1 MVKTEYVMLNG
12 VKYADVSGYARDLPP
27 KRREKIERLRFE
39 KDKLLSLTAGML
51 IRNRIGNTPLSENE
65 HGKPYADGGQFFSV
79 SHSGECVVIAV
90 DDREIGIDVERLP
103 DRDYLQIAERFYHP
117 NELAYVRRAED
128 SARAFT
134 YVWTRKEA
142 YLKQIGIGIAT
153 DLGAVTEQ
161 VRAGLTGCDIAML
174 ESNYDSSMLACSAYP
189 YYLKRRIQSGRGHLD
204 NLDCAEELVKLIK
217 QGTKR
222 FVLCHLSK
230 ENNIPEL
237 ALQTVY
243 GRMAQEGI
251 SAGDFELCAAR
262 RSEPTPQLI
271 L

>member
-153 DLGAVTEQ
+153 DLKAFDTVSGELSERVASV
-161 VRAGLTGCDIAML
+161 DL
-174 ESNYDSSMLACSAYP
+174 EGYVISVCVEDSER
-189 YYLKRRIQSGRGHLD
+189 LKDVYIS
-204 NLDCAEELVKLIK
+204 ELEL
-217 QGTKR
+217 
-222 FVLCHLSK
+222 K
-230 ENNIPEL
+230 E
-237 ALQTVY
+237 VFY
-243 GRMAQEGI
+243 
-251 SAGDFELCAAR
+251 
-262 RSEPTPQLI
+262 
-271 L
+271 

>member
-153 DLGAVTEQ
+153 DLKAFDTVSGELSERVASV
-161 VRAGLTGCDIAML
+161 DL
-174 ESNYDSSMLACSAYP
+174 EGYVISVCVEDSER
-189 YYLKRRIQSGRGHLD
+189 LKDVYIS
-204 NLDCAEELVKLIK
+204 ELEL
-217 QGTKR
+217 
-222 FVLCHLSK
+222 K
-230 ENNIPEL
+230 E
-237 ALQTVY
+237 VF
-243 GRMAQEGI
+243 
-251 SAGDFELCAAR
+251 D
-262 RSEPTPQLI
+262 
-271 L
+271 

>member
-153 DLGAVTEQ
+153 DLKAFDTVSGELSERVASV
-161 VRAGLTGCDIAML
+161 DL
-174 ESNYDSSMLACSAYP
+174 EGYVISVCVEDSERLQDVYISELE
-189 YYLKRRIQSGRGHLD
+189 LK
-204 NLDCAEELVKLIK
+204 EV
-217 QGTKR
+217 
-222 FVLCHLSK
+222 F
-230 ENNIPEL
+230 
-237 ALQTVY
+237 Y
-243 GRMAQEGI
+243 
-251 SAGDFELCAAR
+251 
-262 RSEPTPQLI
+262 
-271 L
+271 

>member
-27 KRREKIERLRFE
+27 KRREKIERLRVE

-153 DLGAVTEQ
+153 DLKAFDTVSGELSERVASV
-161 VRAGLTGCDIAML
+161 DL
-174 ESNYDSSMLACSAYP
+174 EGYVISVCVEDSERLQDVYISELE
-189 YYLKRRIQSGRGHLD
+189 LK
-204 NLDCAEELVKLIK
+204 EV
-217 QGTKR
+217 
-222 FVLCHLSK
+222 F
-230 ENNIPEL
+230 
-237 ALQTVY
+237 Y
-243 GRMAQEGI
+243 
-251 SAGDFELCAAR
+251 
-262 RSEPTPQLI
+262 
-271 L
+271 

>member
-1 MVKTEYVMLNG
+1 
-12 VKYADVSGYARDLPP
+12 
-27 KRREKIERLRFE
+27 
-39 KDKLLSLTAGML
+39 ML

-153 DLGAVTEQ
+153 DLKAFDTVSGELSERVASV
-161 VRAGLTGCDIAML
+161 DL
-174 ESNYDSSMLACSAYP
+174 EGYVISVCVEDSERLQDVYISELE
-189 YYLKRRIQSGRGHLD
+189 LK
-204 NLDCAEELVKLIK
+204 EV
-217 QGTKR
+217 
-222 FVLCHLSK
+222 F
-230 ENNIPEL
+230 
-237 ALQTVY
+237 Y
-243 GRMAQEGI
+243 
-251 SAGDFELCAAR
+251 
-262 RSEPTPQLI
+262 
-271 L
+271 

>member
-1 MVKTEYVMLNG
+1 MVYNNHEN
-12 VKYADVSGYARDLPP
+12 ADVSGYARDLPP

-153 DLGAVTEQ
+153 DLKAFDTVSGELSERVASV
-161 VRAGLTGCDIAML
+161 DL
-174 ESNYDSSMLACSAYP
+174 EGYVISVCVEDSERLQDVYISELE
-189 YYLKRRIQSGRGHLD
+189 LK
-204 NLDCAEELVKLIK
+204 EV
-217 QGTKR
+217 
-222 FVLCHLSK
+222 F
-230 ENNIPEL
+230 
-237 ALQTVY
+237 Y
-243 GRMAQEGI
+243 
-251 SAGDFELCAAR
+251 
-262 RSEPTPQLI
+262 
-271 L
+271 